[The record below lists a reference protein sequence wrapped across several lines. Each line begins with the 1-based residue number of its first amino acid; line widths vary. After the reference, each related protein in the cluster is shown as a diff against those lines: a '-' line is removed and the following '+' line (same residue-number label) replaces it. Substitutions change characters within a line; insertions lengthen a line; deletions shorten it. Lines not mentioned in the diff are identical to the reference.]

1 LEQNQDL
8 NQSIFF
14 SMWTLQGKKAL
25 VTGGTKG
32 IGLAIAKE
40 FLELGA
46 EVLVVARDTK
56 SIQGKVKN
64 SANLF
69 TMDGDVTDAVFRK
82 QLIEKIEGNWGKLDV
97 LVNNVGTNIRKK
109 FTEYSETEYRQL
121 FETNLFSMT
130 ELARL
135 SYPLLKK
142 SGTGSVIQ
150 IASVAG
156 SLDVQS
162 GPPYG
167 MTKAAIIQL
176 SKHLAVEWA
185 ADGIRVNTVSP
196 WYIET
201 PLTQAVLA
209 QPERLAKI
217 IARTPMK
224 RVGQP
229 EEVASMVA
237 FLAMDK
243 ASYITGQNILVDGGM
258 SVMGL

>member
-1 LEQNQDL
+1 
-8 NQSIFF
+8 
-14 SMWTLQGKKAL
+14 MWTLQNKKAL

-32 IGLAIAKE
+32 IGLAITKE

-56 SIQGKVKN
+56 VIQGRLKN
-64 SANLF
+64 SSNLYC
-69 TMDGDVTDAVFRK
+69 MDGDVTDASFRAALLK
-82 QLIEKIEGNWGKLDV
+82 KVEENWGKLDV

-109 FTEYSETEYRQL
+109 FTEYTEVEIRQL

-130 ELARL
+130 ELTRL
-135 SYPLLKK
+135 SFPFLKK
-142 SGTGSVIQ
+142 SGNASVVN

-156 SLDVQS
+156 TFDVLS

-176 SKHLAVEWA
+176 THHLACEWA
-185 ADGIRVNTVSP
+185 QFNIRVNTVSP

-201 PLTQAVLA
+201 PLTEAVLSK
-209 QPERLAKI
+209 PEALEKI
-217 IARTPMK
+217 IRRTPMY

-229 EEVASMVA
+229 EEVSGIVA

-243 ASYITGQNILVDGGM
+243 ASYITGQNIMVDGGM
-258 SVMGL
+258 SVKGL